1 MSHDHC
7 LRCGKKLTNLL
18 SRERGFGRT
27 CFSIKQLEDKNK
39 VNEEVLGEI
48 NFLKCE
54 IKMLKRLYNQIKL
67 NGIKYPKE
75 AALERIKREETVKIE
90 DPLLREYRNAFEE
103 CISELKEVLKERANK
118 IGESLDI
125 LPELIEGGLKLAEV

>member
-1 MSHDHC
+1 MD
-7 LRCGKKLTNLL
+7 
-18 SRERGFGRT
+18 
-27 CFSIKQLEDKNK
+27 IKHNIDIIFKCSNTEDKNK

-67 NGIKYPKE
+67 NGIKYQEE
-75 AALERIKREETVKIE
+75 AAIQRIKREETVKIE
-90 DPLLREYRNAFEE
+90 DPILREYRNAFEE

-118 IGESLDI
+118 VDESLDL
-125 LPELIEGGLKLAEV
+125 LPELIEGGLKLAEA